1 MSKTHC
7 IATKARKTTV
17 KPSDVL
23 DLSSKALLSS
33 TFLLWTA
40 IRDDSNKQIE
50 RLLDGQTGKQDYA
63 RIARETLGIDCEG
76 IESVEIHP
84 WQVEEMNGETWVV
97 IRDADGLKYV
107 WVDPLFEWIDH
118 ITDRPLSWKDYFAMY
133 GHASGEIEQ
142 ARLIY
147 PWQIEAIISQ
157 EEWRAVN
164 RAGCPRNL
172 HGLLGS
178 IREVAWA
185 EAVDPKPQGG

>member
-1 MSKTHC
+1 MLKAHST
-7 IATKARKTTV
+7 ATRAPKTTV

-23 DLSSKALLSS
+23 DLSSKEIRSS

-118 ITDRPLSWKDYFAMY
+118 IADRPLSWKDYFAMY
-133 GHASGEIEQ
+133 AYASGEMEQ
-142 ARLIY
+142 ERLIY
-147 PWQIEAIISQ
+147 PWQIEAIISK
-157 EEWRAVN
+157 EEWRAATD
-164 RAGCPRNL
+164 AGSPRDLNKFL
-172 HGLLGS
+172 E
-178 IREVAWA
+178 IVRKMARA
-185 EAVDPKPQGG
+185 EAFATEPEGK